1 MNDILLPLLLAIAA
15 ALYSAVGHGGA
26 SGYLAV
32 FALLGLAPAS
42 LRPAALALNVAVASL
57 ASVQYI
63 RRFGSFPKLLWPL
76 LAGSVPPA
84 FIGGR
89 LPVDAT
95 LIKLLIGTT
104 LVTAAVRLLTA
115 HREVTHLR
123 EPAAWILFLLGM
135 VLGLLSGL
143 TGIGGGVFLS
153 PIFILMSW
161 ALVRESSAVV
171 APFILANSLSG
182 LIGALSSGAQ
192 LPNQFGWWLLA
203 VIIGGFAG
211 STWGARHGSPLLVNA
226 VLALVLVIAGVKLL
240 LT

>member
-1 MNDILLPLLLAIAA
+1 MNDFLLPLLLAIAA

-57 ASVQYI
+57 ASFQYI

-76 LAGSVPPA
+76 LAGSVPAA

-95 LIKLLIGTT
+95 LVKLLIGAT
-104 LVTAAVRLLTA
+104 LVAAAVRLLTA
-115 HREVTHLR
+115 YREMTHLR

-153 PIFILMSW
+153 PILILMSW

-211 STWGARHGSPLLVNA
+211 STWGALHGSSRLVNV

>member
-1 MNDILLPLLLAIAA
+1 MNDFLLPLLLAIAA

-57 ASVQYI
+57 ASFQYI

-76 LAGSVPPA
+76 LAGSVPAA

-95 LIKLLIGTT
+95 LIKLLIGAT
-104 LVTAAVRLLTA
+104 LVAAAVRLLTA
-115 HREVTHLR
+115 YREVTHLR
-123 EPAAWILFLLGM
+123 APAAWILFLLGM

-153 PIFILMSW
+153 PILILMSW

-203 VIIGGFAG
+203 VIIGGFVG
-211 STWGARHGSPLLVNA
+211 STWGARHGSPRLVNM

-240 LT
+240 LI

>member
-1 MNDILLPLLLAIAA
+1 MNDFLLPLLLAIAA

-57 ASVQYI
+57 ASFQYI
-63 RRFGSFPKLLWPL
+63 RRFGSFPTLLWPL
-76 LAGSVPPA
+76 LAGSVPAA

-95 LIKLLIGTT
+95 LVKLLIGAT
-104 LVTAAVRLLTA
+104 LVAAAVRLLTA
-115 HREVTHLR
+115 YREVTHLR

-153 PIFILMSW
+153 PILILMSW

-211 STWGARHGSPLLVNA
+211 STWGARHGSPRLVNV